1 MSLFNKFRDFDVYT
15 KPLDDFR
22 VKTSFGGMITL
33 ISMIVIVTL
42 FITET
47 WAFFNIDVDEQLFVD
62 STSADMRV
70 DIHFDV
76 TFPKVP
82 CTFMT
87 IDVMDVS
94 GETQNG
100 VEDNIFKLR
109 LDQNGNNLTSNPE
122 KQDAWVQKLKGSAG
136 EGCRIFGKVQV
147 AKVGGN
153 FHIAP
158 GAPLTSHR
166 SHFHD
171 LHSLSPG
178 SFNTSHTIHHLSF
191 GQPYPGKTY
200 PLDERTFISEKGGIM
215 HQYYLK
221 VVPTMFVYTVTDHG
235 REEFSHQF
243 SITRNQKD
251 VLAGAS
257 GLPGFFVQYEFS
269 PLMVKYEE
277 KRKSLSHFLVSLC
290 AIIGGVYTVASLVD
304 SFIYNSSRVVQ
315 KKIQMNKF
323 T

>member
-122 KQDAWVQKLKGSAG
+122 KQGINENPADAKTTKENPVETAPKCGSCYGAREGCCNSCEEVKTAYALRGWTVEDLTTIEQCKSDAWVQKLKGSAG

-251 VLAGAS
+251 VLAGA
-257 GLPGFFVQYEFS
+257 
-269 PLMVKYEE
+269 
-277 KRKSLSHFLVSLC
+277 
-290 AIIGGVYTVASLVD
+290 
-304 SFIYNSSRVVQ
+304 
-315 KKIQMNKF
+315 
-323 T
+323 